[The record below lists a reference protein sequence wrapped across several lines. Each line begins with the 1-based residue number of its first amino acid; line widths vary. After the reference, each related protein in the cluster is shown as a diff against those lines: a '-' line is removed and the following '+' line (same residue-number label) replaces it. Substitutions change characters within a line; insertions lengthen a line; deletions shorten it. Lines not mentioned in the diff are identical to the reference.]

1 MESFCG
7 CAFCLPQSLSVSY
20 LSSLTLMEETTKVW
34 GVNMCEYL
42 WITERTSVGGKKL
55 LTITE

>member
-7 CAFCLPQSLSVSY
+7 SAFCLPKSLSVSY

-34 GVNMCEYL
+34 GVNMYEYL
-42 WITERTSVGGKKL
+42 WITERASVGGKNC
-55 LTITE
+55 